1 MKVDDLVR
9 IEFDPKSVKY
19 KSTLQKLKTDAD
31 EDKYEIVDEVEAD
44 EFGRNAFVVQNVEN
58 GNHHTV
64 KVVKENNLV
73 YYVDSTDD
81 YFQKQGKNKNDY
93 SAPILFVCQKA
104 GAELI
109 NVPQL
114 ETEVME
120 PETLAGK
127 QKQGLAKP
135 EQKQTPAKKQESM
148 PAKQVKG
155 EIPIKH
161 QGGYY
166 KVAGKEIEDA
176 WKTQNLANEHGV
188 STRVIDFDQD
198 SERVFAH
205 VRGVLGDQFTETVVW
220 HNFEVVRENILW
232 DKVKKLQKDVRQV
245 EFREDGQPIL
255 YPQEQADVVQRFM
268 NFRTFALRDAI
279 TKASRIVQL
288 KLLNR
293 EFREEEE
300 ISMEEQEVKQV
311 NQS

>member
-9 IEFDPKSVKY
+9 IEIEPGSEKY
-19 KSTLQKLKTDAD
+19 KKTSQNV
-31 EDKYEIVDEVEAD
+31 DKYEIVDEQEPD
-44 EFGRNAFVVQNVEN
+44 EHGRPSFVVQNKEK
-58 GNHHTV
+58 GTFHTV
-64 KVVKENNLV
+64 KVVKESNLV

-81 YFQKQGKNKNDY
+81 YFQKQGKKKNDY
-93 SAPILFVCQKA
+93 SAPILLVCQKA

-135 EQKQTPAKKQESM
+135 NHNQAPARRQESAPAKPS
-148 PAKQVKG
+148 G
-155 EIPIKH
+155 EVPIKH

-166 KVAGKEIEDA
+166 SVQGKEIEDA
-176 WKTQNLANEHGV
+176 WKAQNLANQYGI
-188 STRVIDFDQD
+188 STEVIDYDQD
-198 SERVFAH
+198 KEKAYAH
-205 VRGVLGDQFTETVVW
+205 VRGIYKGQHTDTVVW
-220 HNFEVVRENILW
+220 HDFEIAKEDILW
-232 DKVKKLQKDVRQV
+232 DKVKELQKYGKQV
-245 EFREDGQPIL
+245 EFDEEGN
-255 YPQEQADVVQRFM
+255 PQLPPEEQAKVVQRFM
-268 NFRTFALRDAI
+268 NFRKFALRDAI

-293 EFREEEE
+293 EFREDEE

-311 NQS
+311 NQ